1 MLLGASR
8 CAKTPR
14 RGGTIPAGQVSKPIR
29 GAGEP
34 SSIRRARAAMLQAD
48 DTDRVAAAER
58 IQAGRVSQERVS
70 LCRSAKA
77 RASASARA
85 APAAGVDRSRD
96 QPQSESEAPGDRQGQ
111 ERSLAIPLQRG
122 RGPGSGTEEV

>member
-58 IQAGRVSQERVS
+58 IQAGRASEERGS
-70 LCRSAKA
+70 LWRSRKT
-77 RASASARA
+77 RASAASRA
-85 APAAGVDRSRD
+85 SPAAGVDRNSEQS
-96 QPQSESEAPGDRQGQ
+96 QPAGEAPGR
-111 ERSLAIPLQRG
+111 
-122 RGPGSGTEEV
+122 

>member
-48 DTDRVAAAER
+48 DTDRAVAAER

-85 APAAGVDRSRD
+85 APAAGVDGSSD

-111 ERSLAIPLQRG
+111 E
-122 RGPGSGTEEV
+122 